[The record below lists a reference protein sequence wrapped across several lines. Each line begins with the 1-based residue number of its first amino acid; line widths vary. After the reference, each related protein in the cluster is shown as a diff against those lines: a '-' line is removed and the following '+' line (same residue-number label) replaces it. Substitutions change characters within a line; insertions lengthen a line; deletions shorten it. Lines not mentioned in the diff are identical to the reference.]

1 MPTYF
6 AKASTNVTQGY
17 VEGEVPDNVD
27 PCVSYREFDGT
38 HRSSTYQS
46 APGDTLLCDNAILTG
61 AARATSMEELCRA
74 PPWRLLV
81 QPSALQSSSMEVA
94 RAALRDTPAE
104 LCAKTSQFVGWRHGA
119 IDCKLETDGGRPVR
133 AAIPPLRAAERKEVK
148 VKLNRDANQRIDF
161 IWRRVPRVSQT
172 DGELSEQS
180 CAEAIDCK
188 LGTDGGRP
196 VRAAIPPLRAA
207 ERKEVKAKLNGDANQ
222 KIDIIWRRALR
233 VSQTDGELSEQ
244 SCAELRSNQNEAM
257 TPTNELSC
265 FGAELLTASL
275 KPTEADCQSS
285 NTTSAGRCVE
295 RKEVKVKL
303 NGDANQRIDFIW
315 RRALRVSQTDGELS
329 EQSCAEL
336 RDEVFIFDTVL
347 AVYRLLLTEL
357 YRKLNP
363 ALRGYRGGLHE
374 QPPWRSS
381 AELRA
386 ERATSMEELCRAPP
400 WS

>member
-1 MPTYF
+1 MPTNELSCF
-6 AKASTNVTQGY
+6 DAELLTASLKPT
-17 VEGEVPDNVD
+17 EAD
-27 PCVSYREFDGT
+27 C
-38 HRSSTYQS
+38 
-46 APGDTLLCDNAILTG
+46 
-61 AARATSMEELCRA
+61 
-74 PPWRLLV
+74 
-81 QPSALQSSSMEVA
+81 QSSN
-94 RAALRDTPAE
+94 T
-104 LCAKTSQFVGWRHGA
+104 TSA
-119 IDCKLETDGGRPVR
+119 GRCV
-133 AAIPPLRAAERKEVK
+133 ERKDVK
-148 VKLNRDANQRIDF
+148 VKLNGDANQRIDF
-161 IWRRVPRVSQT
+161 IWRRALRVSQT

-180 CAEAIDCK
+180 CAE
-188 LGTDGGRP
+188 LQ
-196 VRAAIPPLRAA
+196 
-207 ERKEVKAKLNGDANQ
+207 RKEVKAKLNGDANQ
-222 KIDIIWRRALR
+222 RIDFIWRRALR
-233 VSQTDGELSEQ
+233 VSKTDGELSEQ

-336 RDEVFIFDTVL
+336 QRKEVKV
-347 AVYRLLLTEL
+347 
-357 YRKLNP
+357 KLNGDANQRIDFIWRRALRVSQTDGELSEQSCAELP
-363 ALRGYRGGLHE
+363 LRGYRGGLYE

>member
-1 MPTYF
+1 
-6 AKASTNVTQGY
+6 
-17 VEGEVPDNVD
+17 
-27 PCVSYREFDGT
+27 
-38 HRSSTYQS
+38 
-46 APGDTLLCDNAILTG
+46 
-61 AARATSMEELCRA
+61 MEELCRA

-104 LCAKTSQFVGWRHGA
+104 LCAKT
-119 IDCKLETDGGRPVR
+119 K
-133 AAIPPLRAAERKEVK
+133 
-148 VKLNRDANQRIDF
+148 
-161 IWRRVPRVSQT
+161 
-172 DGELSEQS
+172 
-180 CAEAIDCK
+180 
-188 LGTDGGRP
+188 
-196 VRAAIPPLRAA
+196 
-207 ERKEVKAKLNGDANQ
+207 
-222 KIDIIWRRALR
+222 
-233 VSQTDGELSEQ
+233 
-244 SCAELRSNQNEAM
+244 
-257 TPTNELSC
+257 
-265 FGAELLTASL
+265 
-275 KPTEADCQSS
+275 
-285 NTTSAGRCVE
+285 

-336 RDEVFIFDTVL
+336 HRKEVK
-347 AVYRLLLTEL
+347 A
-357 YRKLNP
+357 KLNGDANQRIDFIWRRALRVSQTDGELSEQSCAE

>member
-1 MPTYF
+1 
-6 AKASTNVTQGY
+6 
-17 VEGEVPDNVD
+17 
-27 PCVSYREFDGT
+27 
-38 HRSSTYQS
+38 
-46 APGDTLLCDNAILTG
+46 
-61 AARATSMEELCRA
+61 
-74 PPWRLLV
+74 
-81 QPSALQSSSMEVA
+81 
-94 RAALRDTPAE
+94 
-104 LCAKTSQFVGWRHGA
+104 
-119 IDCKLETDGGRPVR
+119 
-133 AAIPPLRAAERKEVK
+133 
-148 VKLNRDANQRIDF
+148 
-161 IWRRVPRVSQT
+161 
-172 DGELSEQS
+172 
-180 CAEAIDCK
+180 
-188 LGTDGGRP
+188 
-196 VRAAIPPLRAA
+196 
-207 ERKEVKAKLNGDANQ
+207 
-222 KIDIIWRRALR
+222 
-233 VSQTDGELSEQ
+233 
-244 SCAELRSNQNEAM
+244 M

-336 RDEVFIFDTVL
+336 QRKEVK
-347 AVYRLLLTEL
+347 A
-357 YRKLNP
+357 KLNGDANQRIDFIWRRALRVSQTDGELSEQSCAELQRKEVKAKLNGDANQKIDIIWRRALRVSKTDGELSEQSCAELP
-363 ALRGYRGGLHE
+363 LRGYRGGLYE

>member
-1 MPTYF
+1 MP
-6 AKASTNVTQGY
+6 ACHAMHSCELGVNVIIQ
-17 VEGEVPDNVD
+17 
-27 PCVSYREFDGT
+27 
-38 HRSSTYQS
+38 
-46 APGDTLLCDNAILTG
+46 
-61 AARATSMEELCRA
+61 
-74 PPWRLLV
+74 
-81 QPSALQSSSMEVA
+81 
-94 RAALRDTPAE
+94 
-104 LCAKTSQFVGWRHGA
+104 KA
-119 IDCKLETDGGRPVR
+119 IDCKLETDGGRQ
-133 AAIPPLRAAERKEVK
+133 IPPLRAAERKEVK
-148 VKLNRDANQRIDF
+148 VKLNGDANQKIDF
-161 IWRRVPRVSQT
+161 IWRRALRVSQT

-180 CAEAIDCK
+180 CAE
-188 LGTDGGRP
+188 LH
-196 VRAAIPPLRAA
+196 
-207 ERKEVKAKLNGDANQ
+207 RKEVKAKLKCDANQ
-222 KIDIIWRRALR
+222 RIDFIWRRALR

-303 NGDANQRIDFIW
+303 NGDANQRIDFIS
-315 RRALRVSQTDGELS
+315 RRALRVPQTDGELS

-357 YRKLNP
+357 YRKLNLD
-363 ALRGYRGGLHE
+363 LRGYRGGLYE

>member
-1 MPTYF
+1 
-6 AKASTNVTQGY
+6 
-17 VEGEVPDNVD
+17 
-27 PCVSYREFDGT
+27 
-38 HRSSTYQS
+38 
-46 APGDTLLCDNAILTG
+46 
-61 AARATSMEELCRA
+61 
-74 PPWRLLV
+74 
-81 QPSALQSSSMEVA
+81 
-94 RAALRDTPAE
+94 
-104 LCAKTSQFVGWRHGA
+104 
-119 IDCKLETDGGRPVR
+119 
-133 AAIPPLRAAERKEVK
+133 
-148 VKLNRDANQRIDF
+148 
-161 IWRRVPRVSQT
+161 
-172 DGELSEQS
+172 
-180 CAEAIDCK
+180 
-188 LGTDGGRP
+188 
-196 VRAAIPPLRAA
+196 
-207 ERKEVKAKLNGDANQ
+207 
-222 KIDIIWRRALR
+222 
-233 VSQTDGELSEQ
+233 
-244 SCAELRSNQNEAM
+244 M

-303 NGDANQRIDFIW
+303 NRDANQRIDFIW

-336 RDEVFIFDTVL
+336 QRKEVKAKLNGDANQRIDFIWRRALRVLQTDGELSEQSCAELQRKEVKAKLNGDANQKIDIIWRRALRVSKTDGELSEQSCAELRDEVFICDTVL

-363 ALRGYRGGLHE
+363 ALRGYRGGLYE